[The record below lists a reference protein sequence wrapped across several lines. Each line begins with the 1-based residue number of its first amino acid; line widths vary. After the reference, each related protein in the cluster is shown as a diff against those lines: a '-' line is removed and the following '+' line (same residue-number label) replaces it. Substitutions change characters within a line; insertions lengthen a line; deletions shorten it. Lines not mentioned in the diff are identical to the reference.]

1 MEFGK
6 VMAGSVGYTLTNSG
20 DTAECG
26 RFVRKQFLGRNLA
39 TIAVAKMKSELL
51 EKNVR
56 YLTASAKRQNIRSI
70 RVAEKCGITLARETE
85 ERLF

>member
-1 MEFGK
+1 MT
-6 VMAGSVGYTLTNSG
+6 GSVGYTLTNS

-39 TIAVAKMKSELL
+39 TIAVVKMKNELL
-51 EKNVR
+51 EKNLT